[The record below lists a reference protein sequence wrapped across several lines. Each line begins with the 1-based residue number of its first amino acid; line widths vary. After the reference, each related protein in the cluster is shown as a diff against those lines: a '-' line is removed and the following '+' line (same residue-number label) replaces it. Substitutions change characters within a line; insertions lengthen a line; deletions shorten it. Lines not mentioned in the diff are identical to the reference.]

1 MFNKNESEGVTRNVR
16 LLHSAVDEIVVIDS
30 SDPDKYNE
38 LENSL
43 KSFDVKLYRALP
55 LGHLEPLLHYGI
67 SKTSSEYILK
77 LDSDEEPSKEFI
89 KLIKQKKF
97 SNNYAVYWVDE
108 ENHSLGYKT
117 VLFSRDSIKEIIGR
131 VHNGMEFNVAAKNLP
146 KDIKIIHHTKNR
158 NMGAYL
164 EKLLEIES
172 YERPIP
178 VYLKFLKH
186 RKKYLGMVPSIF
198 YSFPKPFNRIL
209 TAISLGFGGKI
220 LFFNSGVNGL
230 SWSIYEY
237 QKINFFESLPINERL
252 LRTKIAKEMIECGV
266 IKYLGLD
273 KHTIVESL
281 TKTFKWDLSGLEVFR
296 KLLLYRYKNKKP
308 ARIFPY

>member
-55 LGHLEPLLHYGI
+55 LGHLEPYLHYGI

-89 KLIKQKKF
+89 KLIKQRKF
-97 SNNYAVYWVDE
+97 SNNCAVYWVDE

-131 VHNGMEFNVAAKNLP
+131 VHNGIEFNVAAKNLP
-146 KDIKIIHHTKNR
+146 KNIKIIHHKKNGNTR
-158 NMGAYL
+158 VY
-164 EKLLEIES
+164 LEIES
-172 YERPIP
+172 YERPIQ
-178 VYLKFLKH
+178 VYLKFLKQ

-198 YSFPKPFNRIL
+198 YSFPKPFNKIL

-220 LFFNSGVNGL
+220 LFFDSGVNGL

-237 QKINFFESLPINERL
+237 QKINFFESLPIHERL
-252 LRTKIAKEMIECGV
+252 LRTKIAKEMIDCGV

-273 KHTIVESL
+273 KPAIVESL

-296 KLLLYRYKNKKP
+296 KLLIYRYKNKKP